1 MRKLRDA
8 VKKVAQEKG
17 VQITGGLDGRL
28 RNWDRELEKT
38 KDIAGTMARIRGELS
53 HHLDEED
60 YKKIE
65 EAIR

>member
-28 RNWDRELEKT
+28 RNWDRELEK
-38 KDIAGTMARIRGELS
+38 DGDASATMQKIRGEFRYDLN
-53 HHLDEED
+53 DDD
-60 YKKIE
+60 YREIE
-65 EAIR
+65 KAIK